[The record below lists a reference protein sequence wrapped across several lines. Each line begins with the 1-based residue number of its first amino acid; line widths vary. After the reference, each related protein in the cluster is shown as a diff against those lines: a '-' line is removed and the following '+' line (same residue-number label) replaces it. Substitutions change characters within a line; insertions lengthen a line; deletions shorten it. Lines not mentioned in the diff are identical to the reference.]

1 MSVSD
6 QLEEVH
12 GTDQTKVL
20 KMMLLGDH
28 LSVLL
33 VDLVASAES
42 VLQSTAML
50 ACL

>member
-6 QLEEVH
+6 QSEEVH

-28 LSVLL
+28 FPVHVLL

-42 VLQSTAML
+42 VL
-50 ACL
+50 